1 MDKENIVIIDCF
13 VSGDADYMTYLPVCN
28 TKQWKHTVI
37 VHFLGGKNA
46 ELINML
52 LLIDKQSESVQNKK
66 S

>member
-13 VSGDADYMTYLPVCN
+13 VSGNADYMTYLPVFN
-28 TKQWKHTVI
+28 TKQWSP
-37 VHFLGGKNA
+37 FLGEKNA